1 MIQTKQN
8 KEIETLQ
15 ALADIIDSLN
25 RRFPNGNN
33 IFQRV
38 SRLCEETGEL
48 AKAVNHREKMGI
60 KQDKYGADDDN
71 ALLQEVQDVIGTA
84 LDIAMHYGLLEELH
98 AVVEA
103 RYREHE
109 AQNFHR
115 PLKG

>member
-38 SRLCEETGEL
+38 SRLCEETSTPWSVTLPVFGS
-48 AKAVNHREKMGI
+48 
-60 KQDKYGADDDN
+60 
-71 ALLQEVQDVIGTA
+71 
-84 LDIAMHYGLLEELH
+84 
-98 AVVEA
+98 
-103 RYREHE
+103 
-109 AQNFHR
+109 
-115 PLKG
+115 